1 MSNHPPVYEQPPTS
15 HLKWGAPRLEIGIVV
30 SVLLVLMLL
39 PVAYGY
45 TKKILFLEVDYYLL
59 LIGVLLG
66 LTGVTWQLLATGSL
80 NFYINRLQG
89 WGLALVAL
97 TVLLHRL
104 VGVPDV
110 SHVVLLLVL
119 GLAWPSVAS
128 VAVRSRLRPW
138 VEVVLG
144 LVLLGQGTLAVYQFI
159 TDDAHRSLAV
169 KGTLF
174 NAGSLGNYLALALP
188 WLLSI
193 VTSAYR
199 IISNKP
205 NTYWTRYRYWFYLA
219 VTGCVIGALL
229 LTGARAAWLGAIP
242 GTAFVLSHYVMPR
255 LLVHNFGLTNR
266 LGGRAG
272 SWLLIGSVVSIGLWA
287 LVNFKL
293 TSVYGR
299 WQIYTIGIE
308 LFAQHPLWGI
318 GWGRTTSQFNE
329 QQAAYFA
336 THVVPVTRQLL
347 ASDTY
352 VLFNS
357 LLQLGVEAGLLG
369 VAAWLAG
376 LGFLW
381 SIVRRSYREAWS
393 ANAVGAVGGLL
404 SIGVSSLFSY
414 PFQVLPTVVL
424 AGLLLAFL
432 PARKPPQATRWSG
445 ASRVVGGGIAAL
457 LLLGLGY
464 KQGQRWRALLSW
476 QRAATLANQGAFRRA
491 LPLYERARTELA
503 EHGPFLYNYGVE
515 AGFAGEHTRSLSL
528 LEAARPYYT
537 SSALY
542 SFLGQAYEE
551 TGQWQRATWCFQHAS
566 YMVPSYFYPRYQ
578 LFELYRRTG
587 QQSQVHRV
595 GNQILAYPIK
605 IDTDLTRQ
613 IKYRVAQSLELDSQT
628 GK

>member
-1 MSNHPPVYEQPPTS
+1 MSNYLFICGHPPTS
-15 HLKWGAPRLEIGIVV
+15 HSKKIARYLEIIIVV
-30 SVLLVLMLL
+30 SVLLVLVFL
-39 PVAYGY
+39 PIAYSY
-45 TKKILFLEVDYYLL
+45 TKKNPFLEADYYLWL
-59 LIGVLLG
+59 LSVLLG
-66 LTGVTWQLLATGSL
+66 LTGLIWQLLATGSL
-80 NFYINRLQG
+80 NFYITQVQG

-97 TVLLHRL
+97 TGLLHKL
-104 VGVPDV
+104 IGVPDV

-119 GLAWPSVAS
+119 GLVWPSVAS

-138 VEVVLG
+138 VEVALG
-144 LVLLGQGTLAVYQFI
+144 LVLLGQGVLAAYQFAM
-159 TDDAHRSLAV
+159 DGAHRSLAV
-169 KGTLF
+169 TGTLF

-193 VTSAYR
+193 VTSAYQT
-199 IISNKP
+199 INNKS
-205 NTYWTRYRYWFYLA
+205 NTYFLHYKYLFYLL
-219 VTGCVIGALL
+219 VTGCVMGVLL
-229 LTGARAAWLGAIP
+229 LTGARAAWLGALTGI
-242 GTAFVLSHYVMPR
+242 AFVLSHYVSLR
-255 LLVHNFGLTNR
+255 LLIRNSWLTNR
-266 LGGRAG
+266 LSGRAG
-272 SWLLIGSVVSIGLWA
+272 SWLLVGSVIGVGLWA

-299 WQIYTIGIE
+299 WQIYTIGVE
-308 LFAQHPLWGI
+308 LFAQHPLLGI

-329 QQAAYFA
+329 QQAVYFA
-336 THVVPVTRQLL
+336 THTVPVARQLL

-357 LLQLGVEAGLLG
+357 LLQLGVEAGLFG

-381 SIVRRSYREAWS
+381 SIVRRSYQEAWS
-393 ANAVGAVGGLL
+393 PNAVGAVGGLL

-414 PFQVLPTVVL
+414 PFQVLPTIAL

-432 PARKPPQATRWSG
+432 PARKLPQATRWSR
-445 ASRVVGGGIAAL
+445 ASRVVGGSIAVL

-476 QRAATLANQGAFRRA
+476 QRAAILANQGEFGQA

-515 AGFAGEHTRSLSL
+515 AGFASEHTRSLSL

-551 TGQWQRATWCFQHAS
+551 TGQMQRATWCFQHAS

-587 QQSQVHRV
+587 QQRQAHQV
-595 GNQILAYPIK
+595 GTQLLAYPVK

-613 IKYRVAQSLELDSQT
+613 IKYRVAQSLGLGLQT